1 MKAMVAGILVSIP
14 MPAEAFFA
22 WDKRASP
29 SRKHDVTPAT
39 TAGPR
44 KPHHPPAARAA
55 ACVARQGCEPSSV
68 DARCTHS
75 DRGFAEASGLTRRP
89 HGPRTDEKKQGQ
101 RVFDGGG
108 DAIGGGIRGRGGGGA
123 CGTPVSVGFDR
134 IDAAVR
140 VVNYAAGG
148 GDTANATSTLSSTRA
163 AVRAAGRCIDA
174 PGADG
179 GPALNARQGSEC
191 DAARRVED
199 GRAAAVAAAA
209 RIEWRGLRRDT
220 VAALVRQLGR
230 YFFGTLVVC
239 SPHSRGK
246 K

>member
-29 SRKHDVTPAT
+29 SRKDDVTPAT
-39 TAGPR
+39 TAVPR
-44 KPHHPPAARAA
+44 KPRHPPAARAA
-55 ACVARQGCEPSSV
+55 ACVARQGCGPSPV

-75 DRGFAEASGLTRRP
+75 GRGFAEASGFTRRP
-89 HGPRTDEKKQGQ
+89 HGPRTGEYKKGQ

-108 DAIGGGIRGRGGGGA
+108 EAIGGGIRGGGGGGGSGA
-123 CGTPVSVGFDR
+123 CGTPASVGNDR

-140 VVNYAAGG
+140 VVNDAAGG
-148 GDTANATSTLSSTRA
+148 GGTANATSTLSSTRA

-174 PGADG
+174 PRADG
-179 GPALNARQGSEC
+179 GPALNARQESEC
-191 DAARRVED
+191 DTARRVED
-199 GRAAAVAAAA
+199 GRAAAVATAA

-230 YFFGTLVVC
+230 
-239 SPHSRGK
+239 
-246 K
+246 